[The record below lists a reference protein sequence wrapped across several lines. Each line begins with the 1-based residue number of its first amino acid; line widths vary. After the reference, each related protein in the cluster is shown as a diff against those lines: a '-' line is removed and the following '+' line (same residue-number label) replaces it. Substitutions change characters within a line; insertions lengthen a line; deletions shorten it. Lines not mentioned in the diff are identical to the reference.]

1 MRLPIAVRDD
11 GFSWLYAITPPCTE
25 EKLRRKCVTYLDGIA
40 QIKEI
45 GIGVGFAISFHT
57 KIGDLLGSE
66 ACRWPSIP
74 ADIAS
79 MIDEAPGDYEN
90 VRRAHRAFKEKY
102 GGKLR
107 VGDFR
112 AYANIRYLLDRGTDP
127 YQVQLDEAHR
137 LGMKVWARMELR
149 NGAPSC
155 IRDNCAHLCIPN
167 EDGTPSQKLD
177 FKYPEV
183 RALWLSLIED
193 IADKGVDGISLDLC
207 VFPPFVSDPVADAEC
222 MTEFLREIR
231 RETAK
236 YDRKIDIIARLP
248 MDPEIHGLMWRD
260 WVRDGLVDVIIPS
273 VVLPGAAFDIPNLPF
288 VEGTRGTDCRVFG
301 CMRPKITS
309 LDPDPRPG
317 DEEKGIWR
325 FNRPN
330 TAEIDYAR
338 AALILDAG
346 VDGMQIGLGSAM
358 APKPESLPGTGPYT
372 DNWHDYYEN
381 VTDADF
387 LRFADKTYPIINSNY
402 VPFSFRSDGVSQKI
416 YFNASDDIERAKREG
431 KSVRVFLCP
440 IMRNLEAGEELFV
453 SLNGGEK
460 VSVSA
465 DNLIGNR
472 EKPVF
477 YRHSSADASE
487 WSLGDLT
494 CEPEEFDN
502 GWWLRGRKEI
512 EIPAELLRHG
522 ENFFTVGVRG
532 LKSLLYVGD
541 VDIDVKYSK

>member
-11 GFSWLYAITPPCTE
+11 GFSWLYAITPPCTP

-40 QIKEI
+40 EIREI
-45 GIGVGFAISFHT
+45 GIGVGFAISFRT
-57 KIGDLLGSE
+57 EKGDLLGSE

-74 ADIAS
+74 ADVAA
-79 MIDEAPGDYEN
+79 MIDEDPGDYEN
-90 VRRAHRAFKEKY
+90 VKRAHRVFKERY

-112 AYANIRYLLDRGTDP
+112 AYANIRYLMKLGTDP
-127 YQVQLDEAHR
+127 YAVLVDESHR
-137 LGMKVWARMELR
+137 LGMKVWARIELR

-155 IRDNCAHLCIPN
+155 MRDNCAHLCILDDNGKP
-167 EDGTPSQKLD
+167 TQKLD
-177 FKYPEV
+177 FKHPEV
-183 RALWLSLIED
+183 RELWLSVIED
-193 IADKGVDGISLDLC
+193 TVKKGVDGISLDFC
-207 VFPPFVSDPVADAEC
+207 VFPPFVSDPVGDAEC
-222 MTEFLREIR
+222 MTELLREMR
-231 RETAK
+231 RRFNTE
-236 YDRKIDIIARLP
+236 IIARLP
-248 MDPEIHGLMWRD
+248 IDPETHGLLWRN
-260 WVRDGLVDVIIPS
+260 WVSEGLLDVIIPS

-288 VEGTRGTDCRVFG
+288 VEGTRGTSCRVFG

-330 TAEIDYAR
+330 TREIDYAR

-381 VTDADF
+381 VTDAEL
-387 LRFADKTYPIINSNY
+387 LRYADKTYPIINSDY
-402 VPFSFRSDGVSQKI
+402 VPFSFRTDGVSRKI
-416 YFNASDDIERAKREG
+416 YFNAADDIESARREG
-431 KSVRVFLCP
+431 KRVRVFICP
-440 IMRNLEAGEELFV
+440 IMRNLEDGEELFV
-453 SLNGGEK
+453 SLNGGAE
-460 VSVSA
+460 VRVGRSE
-465 DNLIGNR
+465 LRGNS

-487 WSLGDLT
+487 WSLDDLV

-512 EIPAELLRHG
+512 EVPAELLRHG
-522 ENFFTVGVRG
+522 ENYFTVGVRG
-532 LKSLLYVGD
+532 AKSLLYVGD
-541 VDIDVKYSK
+541 VDIDVKYV